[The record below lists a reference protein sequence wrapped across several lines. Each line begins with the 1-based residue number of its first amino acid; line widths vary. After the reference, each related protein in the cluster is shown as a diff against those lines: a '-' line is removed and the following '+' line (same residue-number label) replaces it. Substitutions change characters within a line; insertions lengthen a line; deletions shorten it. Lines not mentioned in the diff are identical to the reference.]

1 MVREM
6 NSFPKVLSGII
17 GSFNDESRRSIAIAI
32 YESEEISWSELKR
45 KFEIRNGS
53 LNYHLK
59 ALQKT
64 GLVENVLSFEEGKEH
79 SVYKPTNLLE
89 KTLKAFRD
97 IITPVTF
104 KEGLTRRYR
113 PLLDMQLS
121 SYYSSGIFNTTHLFL
136 NQSVLNGI
144 TNLKAEDRQKK
155 VPKPAGD
162 ILLTEE

>member
-17 GSFNDESRRSIAIAI
+17 ESFNDESRRSIAIAI

-45 KFEIRNGS
+45 KFEIQNGS

-64 GLVENVLSFEEGKEH
+64 GLVENVLSFVEGREH
-79 SVYKPTNLLE
+79 SVYKPTNLLA

-97 IITPVTF
+97 IITPDTF
-104 KEGLTRRYR
+104 KEAPTRRHR
-113 PLLDMQLS
+113 PLLDS
-121 SYYSSGIFNTTHLFL
+121 TRNSYYSRRSFNTTTLFL
-136 NQSVLNGI
+136 NQSVLNI
-144 TNLKAEDRQKK
+144 IANLKEEDRQKK
-155 VPKPAGD
+155 VPKPVGD
-162 ILLTEE
+162 ILVPA